1 MSRSQKFFLLV
12 CAIALLNGCAHS
24 IRITPESDKLP
35 HGNVIVRSD
44 KIVGYVITDEE
55 RNRRVITPGG
65 GGDKVEYAPYKELE
79 GGLYRVLNNV
89 FTNVYSLTSMEDKAF
104 ITEKGI
110 VLVMRPTIATNSSSS
125 SLFTW
130 PPTAFEVIIEIK
142 AIDTT
147 GKVIWAETISG
158 KGAADFSEVTSDF
171 SLAAI
176 RASEA
181 ALTQLQ
187 VRLLASPLVR

>member
-1 MSRSQKFFLLV
+1 M
-12 CAIALLNGCAHS
+12 NGCAHS
-24 IRITPESDKLP
+24 IIITPESDKLP
-35 HGNVIVRSD
+35 HGYVTVRSD

-110 VLVMRPTIATNSSSS
+110 VLVMRPTIATNTRYDFRGF
-125 SLFTW
+125 L
-130 PPTAFEVIIEIK
+130 
-142 AIDTT
+142 AIHQEKD
-147 GKVIWAETISG
+147 
-158 KGAADFSEVTSDF
+158 
-171 SLAAI
+171 
-176 RASEA
+176 
-181 ALTQLQ
+181 
-187 VRLLASPLVR
+187 